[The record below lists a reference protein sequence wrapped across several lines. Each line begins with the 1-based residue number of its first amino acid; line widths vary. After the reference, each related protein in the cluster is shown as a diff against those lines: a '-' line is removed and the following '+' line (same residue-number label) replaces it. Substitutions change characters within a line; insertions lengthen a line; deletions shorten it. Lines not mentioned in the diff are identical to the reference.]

1 MKKHIFLK
9 FLFFYVIFFFQIT
22 NSAAENKIVVKVNE
36 KIISSYEIKNKIN
49 TELVLRNLTLN
60 QNNINR
66 MKGLAVSELIN
77 LRVKESEIKKYNIE
91 YADTDISKQLISLS
105 SNNIENLK
113 KKFLNNNLSF
123 DIFIKEQKIH
133 ASWQKLIYSLY
144 NDKVKLNE
152 NEIEKEIENFK
163 KNISKNKEFDLSEIE
178 IFFNNENEKEKKIKN
193 AKEYIQENGFENS
206 ISILSESD
214 SAKNNGRLG
223 LINEKALSKDI
234 FEKLKNLNEGEVSEP
249 IVQLDKIIFL
259 KINKIKIS
267 ENKKINNEKLKKDI
281 INKKRNDLFN
291 LYSKSHLS
299 KIKNNS
305 FIEFK

>member
-1 MKKHIFLK
+1 M
-9 FLFFYVIFFFQIT
+9 
-22 NSAAENKIVVKVNE
+22 
-36 KIISSYEIKNKIN
+36 
-49 TELVLRNLTLN
+49 
-60 QNNINR
+60 
-66 MKGLAVSELIN
+66 
-77 LRVKESEIKKYNIE
+77 
-91 YADTDISKQLISLS
+91 
-105 SNNIENLK
+105 K

-144 NDKVKLNE
+144 NDKVKVNE

>member
-144 NDKVKLNE
+144 NDKVKVNE

-163 KNISKNKEFDLSEIE
+163 KNISKNK
-178 IFFNNENEKEKKIKN
+178 
-193 AKEYIQENGFENS
+193 
-206 ISILSESD
+206 
-214 SAKNNGRLG
+214 
-223 LINEKALSKDI
+223 
-234 FEKLKNLNEGEVSEP
+234 
-249 IVQLDKIIFL
+249 
-259 KINKIKIS
+259 
-267 ENKKINNEKLKKDI
+267 
-281 INKKRNDLFN
+281 
-291 LYSKSHLS
+291 
-299 KIKNNS
+299 
-305 FIEFK
+305 

>member
-123 DIFIKEQKIH
+123 DIFYKRTKNTRIL
-133 ASWQKLIYSLY
+133 A
-144 NDKVKLNE
+144 
-152 NEIEKEIENFK
+152 EI
-163 KNISKNKEFDLSEIE
+163 
-178 IFFNNENEKEKKIKN
+178 
-193 AKEYIQENGFENS
+193 
-206 ISILSESD
+206 
-214 SAKNNGRLG
+214 
-223 LINEKALSKDI
+223 
-234 FEKLKNLNEGEVSEP
+234 NL
-249 IVQLDKIIFL
+249 LTL
-259 KINKIKIS
+259 
-267 ENKKINNEKLKKDI
+267 
-281 INKKRNDLFN
+281 
-291 LYSKSHLS
+291 
-299 KIKNNS
+299 
-305 FIEFK
+305 